1 MICSMIL
8 FAVLMVASMQALGD
22 EAFNP
27 TGASIEQL
35 RLALDAG
42 RVSSEQLVRYYTDRI
57 ERFDQKGP
65 RINALISLNT
75 KALAEARRSDAEAKD
90 KPHKGMLYG
99 VPFIA
104 KDN

>member
-1 MICSMIL
+1 MAEWPMKIPCRR
-8 FAVLMVASMQALGD
+8 VLPLVVLVVASMQALGD

-27 TGASIEQL
+27 ANAGIEKL

-65 RINALISLNT
+65 RINTLISLNI
-75 KALAEARRSDAEAKD
+75 KALEEARRLDLEAKD
-90 KPHKGMLYG
+90 KLHRGMLYG
-99 VPFIA
+99 
-104 KDN
+104 